1 MELCNY
7 NKKEKII
14 ISNKTITTQAITQD
28 YRVIK
33 CVVVEVLQ

>member
-14 ISNKTITTQAITQD
+14 TSKENNNNRSITQD

-33 CVVVEVLQ
+33 CVVEVWQ